1 LLVRSSATVVDGWYP
16 DSEPDNLD
24 QRVRSSES
32 RSHEARAPRTRTSL
46 YVRVRSVTSGEAIV
60 LVKVEDLQGGSQS
73 SMNLRTEATQP

>member
-1 LLVRSSATVVDGWYP
+1 MRSSATVVDGWYP

-32 RSHEARAPRTRTSL
+32 RSHEDRALRTRTSL